1 MTGNGCCHK
10 VVKPVTHMSSLN
22 FNICQMFSSY
32 RLIYGT
38 NRQFLGPT
46 SLIAAYGLYRGFAN
60 PQKIKTEAPPG
71 KRSIGNVL
79 PTQQHDKRDTKTAAS
94 GKTLKSGDADDPSP
108 SFEDDDSRTWETFS
122 NKISDIGSS
131 MASLKWSELPDKVTD
146 FIIPTWMQT
155 LPESIRKLQREVEM
169 GPGSLADEI
178 WAEAADTTINP
189 EITETAR
196 VTIGTDLSPEEIAF
210 RERRLLHTRHAL
222 AQYLEIPL
230 NDIHPDDVPTIA
242 ICGSGGGLRALVAG
256 ASSYACARQAGLFDC
271 AMYTAGV
278 SGSCWLQ
285 CLYFSS
291 LGKQNYRKVLKHLKH
306 RLGVHL
312 AFPPA
317 ALRLLTSAPTNKFL
331 LSGYIEKSRG
341 DPKAD
346 FGLVDV
352 YGTLLAA
359 RLLVP
364 KGELEI
370 DPMDLKISNQ
380 RRYIDSGLHPMPIYT
395 MVRHEIPPE
404 RKGNPIPIEEVS
416 EETKQQTKNT
426 SWFSWWEVSP
436 YNVWSEEVG
445 AGIPTWSLGRPFH
458 EGVSQ
463 TQANGLALPEMRI
476 PMMLGMFGSA
486 FCATLSH
493 YYKEIRPVIKGITGF
508 GGLDSLLTGRDDD
521 MYKVHP
527 IDPAAIPNFAHGL
540 DGRVSKTC
548 PKSIFT
554 STHLKLMDAGMSN
567 NLPIYPLLRPGRDI
581 DILIAFDASAD
592 IKTENWLSVADGYV
606 KQRSIKGWP
615 VGIGWPKG
623 NSTEEQTVREL
634 DQAQAS
640 TLDEASQKVNK
651 AKAVA
656 DDDLGYCT
664 VWIGSATERST
675 DAEQPISNRIRP
687 GGDWDTSE
695 GSQSGLAIVYFPL
708 LPNDKV
714 PGIHPDKSDFMSTWN
729 FIYTP
734 EEIDQVTAL
743 AQANFDEG
751 REQTKRCVKAV
762 YERKKKLRL
771 AREDEEQKE
780 MWRRRF
786 KGNADHFR

>member
-1 MTGNGCCHK
+1 
-10 VVKPVTHMSSLN
+10 
-22 FNICQMFSSY
+22 MFSSY
-32 RLIYGT
+32 RLIYGSS
-38 NRQFLGPT
+38 RHFLGSA
-46 SLIAAYGLYRGFAN
+46 SLIAGYGLYRGLAN
-60 PQKIKTEAPPG
+60 PQKIKTEALPG
-71 KRSIGNVL
+71 TKWVDNAL
-79 PTQQHDKRDTKTAAS
+79 PTEQLEKRDTKTAAS
-94 GKTLKSGDADDPSP
+94 GKTLKSGDSDGLSP
-108 SFEDDDSRTWETFS
+108 GLGNDDSWAWENFS
-122 NKISDIGSS
+122 NKLSNIGSS
-131 MASLKWSELPDKVTD
+131 IGSVKWSELPDKVTD
-146 FIIPTWMQT
+146 LIVPTWLQT
-155 LPESIRKLQREVEM
+155 LPESIRKLQREVDM

-189 EITETAR
+189 EIAETAR
-196 VTIGTDLSPEEIAF
+196 VSIGNDLSPEEISF
-210 RERRLLHTRHAL
+210 REQRRLHTRHAL
-222 AQYLEIPL
+222 AHYLEIPVG
-230 NDIHPDDVPTIA
+230 DIHPDDVPTIA

-306 RLGVHL
+306 RLGIHL
-312 AFPPA
+312 AFPPP

-331 LSGYIEKSRG
+331 LSGFIEKSRG
-341 DPKAD
+341 DPEAD
-346 FGLVDV
+346 FGLVDI

-404 RKGNPIPIEEVS
+404 HKDKPIPS
-416 EETKQQTKNT
+416 EERSEELEQQTKTT
-426 SWFSWWEVSP
+426 SWFSWWEISP
-436 YNVWSEEVG
+436 YNVWCEEIG

-463 TQANGLALPEMRI
+463 PGANGLALPEVRI
-476 PMMLGMFGSA
+476 PMMLGVFGSA

-508 GGLDSLLTGRDDD
+508 GGLDTLLSGRDDD
-521 MYKVHP
+521 LYKVHP
-527 IDPAAIPNFAHGL
+527 IDPAAIPNFALGL
-540 DGRVSKTC
+540 DGRVSETC

-615 VGIGWPKG
+615 VGIGWPRG
-623 NSTEEQTVREL
+623 SSAEEQTVREL

-640 TLDEASQKVNK
+640 TPDEASQRVAE
-651 AKAVA
+651 AKTVA
-656 DDDLGYCT
+656 DDDLSYCT

-675 DAEQPISNRIRP
+675 DTEQPISNRIRP
-687 GGDWDTSE
+687 DSDLDI
-695 GSQSGLAIVYFPL
+695 SQSGLAIIYFPL

-743 AQANFDEG
+743 AQANFEEG
-751 REQTKRCVKAV
+751 REQTKRCVKAI

-771 AREDEEQKE
+771 AKEDEEEKE
-780 MWRRRF
+780 KWRRRF